1 MRASLELLAASDRSL
16 RRFGAAQHRY
26 ELAPPLAKSS
36 LVEIET
42 ALATTLPDDL
52 RTFVTETGSGGAGPG
67 YGWLPIERA
76 ARSVIA
82 APLRVGAKP
91 WDPALWTRALPIA
104 HLGCAYAA
112 VVPLDGRAR
121 GELWIDARA
130 VELLA
135 PIHPSFTAAYLIWID
150 RLARGTLPDGYVA
163 AGACAFA
170 SALSGYLGVMERRLG
185 IPETTLAGEQLREV
199 LGQLGPGAIEIAAES
214 ITLFAP
220 GDRVDPCI
228 VCAHLIE
235 TLTADGLRRDVVAP
249 GVLPRIA
256 LARPP
261 IVSHR

>member
-1 MRASLELLAASDRSL
+1 MAELAATIREALAGLAAGDRGL
-16 RRFGAAQHRY
+16 VRFGAAQHRY
-26 ELAPPLAKSS
+26 VLAPPLTSGQ
-36 LVEIET
+36 LVAIEHD
-42 ALATTLPDDL
+42 LGGSLPDGM
-52 RTFVTETGSGGAGPG
+52 RGFVANVGSGGAGPG
-67 YGWLPIERA
+67 YGWIPLPRA
-76 ARSVIA
+76 ARHVIA
-82 APLRVGAKP
+82 APAKLGAKP

-130 VELLA
+130 IELLA
-135 PIHPSFTAAYLIWID
+135 PVHATFTAAYLGWID

-185 IPETTLAGEQLREV
+185 LPETTLGGDQLREV

-214 ITLFAP
+214 LTLFAA
-220 GDRVDPCI
+220 GDRVDPCV

-235 TLTADGLRRDVVAP
+235 TLAGDGLRRDVVAT
-249 GVLPRIA
+249 GVLPLA
-256 LARPP
+256 LR
-261 IVSHR
+261 

>member
-1 MRASLELLAASDRSL
+1 VAELAATIREALAGLAAGDRGL
-16 RRFGAAQHRY
+16 VRFGARQHRY
-26 ELAPPLAKSS
+26 ELAPPLTEAE
-36 LVEIET
+36 LTELELELG
-42 ALATTLPDDL
+42 ARLPDDL
-52 RTFVTETGSGGAGPG
+52 RLFAADAGSGGAGPG
-67 YGWLPIERA
+67 HGWIPLSRA
-76 ARSVIA
+76 ARHLIS
-82 APLRVGAKP
+82 APAKLAAKP

-121 GELWIDARA
+121 GELWLDARA
-130 VELLA
+130 IELLA
-135 PIHPSFTAAYLIWID
+135 PVHATFTAAYLSWID

-185 IPETTLAGEQLREV
+185 LPEATLAGEQLREV

-214 ITLFAP
+214 PTLFAP

-235 TLTADGLRRDVVAP
+235 TLAGDGLRRDVVAP
-249 GVLPRIA
+249 GVLP
-256 LARPP
+256 LAIR
-261 IVSHR
+261 

>member
-1 MRASLELLAASDRSL
+1 VADPGLPTAVREALATLAAGDRNL
-16 RRFGAAQHRY
+16 VRFGAAQHRY
-26 ELAPPLAKSS
+26 ELAPPLTANV
-36 LVEIET
+36 LTQVEID
-42 ALATTLPDDL
+42 LGTTLPDDL
-52 RTFVTETGSGGAGPG
+52 RRFVAEVGSGGAGPG
-67 YGWLPIERA
+67 YGWIPVERA

-82 APLRVGAKP
+82 APVRVGTTP

-130 VELLA
+130 IELLA
-135 PIHPSFTAAYLIWID
+135 PIHPSLTAAYLIWID

-163 AGACAFA
+163 AGVCAFA

-185 IPETTLAGEQLREV
+185 IPEATLAGDQLREV
-199 LGQLGPGAIEIAAES
+199 LAQLGPGAIEIAAES
-214 ITLFAP
+214 PTLFAP

-235 TLTADGLRRDVVAP
+235 TLAADGLRRDVIAP
-249 GVLPRIA
+249 GVLP
-256 LARPP
+256 LAAR
-261 IVSHR
+261 